1 MILGQLRIWAR
12 ATTYAA
18 LLMSE
23 DLVKTMWTEM
33 HNRERGAQQEIPTW
47 HPKSLEQIGFEMWSE
62 IFEKNKNAHSTN
74 CDIYRCKKPM
84 QKISPVD
91 T

>member
-1 MILGQLRIWAR
+1 MTWW
-12 ATTYAA
+12 
-18 LLMSE
+18 
-23 DLVKTMWTEM
+23 KTMWTEM

-62 IFEKNKNAHSTN
+62 IFEKNKNALARSTN

-84 QKISPVD
+84 QKISPVGKYPEREI
-91 T
+91 TPWSFWESQQF

>member
-1 MILGQLRIWAR
+1 MTWWKA
-12 ATTYAA
+12 
-18 LLMSE
+18 
-23 DLVKTMWTEM
+23 MWTEM

-62 IFEKNKNAHSTN
+62 IFEKNKNACSTN

-84 QKISPVD
+84 QKIAPVGKYPEREI
-91 T
+91 TPWSFWESQQF